1 VYEVFLTRQAQ
12 DFYEQADPALVRK
25 LNRCF
30 QHLRENPVFEVDRAA
45 TKRQREAKRMDTGIK
60 TQVEKTFLS
69 LPREERETIISHGTA
84 LRLSDLRKRLFLAES
99 KVRHFEEKYK
109 VTLAQLDTD
118 GLPDDAD
125 YEMHEDYIMW
135 HHWAEVADKIKKS
148 IASLEE
154 IAQQG
159 LYIGELSYA
168 GY

>member
-1 VYEVFLTRQAQ
+1 VIPSPQ
-12 DFYEQADPALVRK
+12 DSYKASK
-25 LNRCF
+25 
-30 QHLRENPVFEVDRAA
+30 
-45 TKRQREAKRMDTGIK
+45 EAKRVDTGIK

-69 LPREERETIISHGTA
+69 LPREERESIISHGTA
-84 LRLSDLRKRLFLAES
+84 FRLSDLRKRLFLAES

-109 VTLAQLDTD
+109 LSLAQLDTD

-135 HHWAEVADKIKKS
+135 HHWAAVADKIKKN

-159 LYIGELSYA
+159 LHIGELSYV

>member
-1 VYEVFLTRQAQ
+1 
-12 DFYEQADPALVRK
+12 
-25 LNRCF
+25 
-30 QHLRENPVFEVDRAA
+30 
-45 TKRQREAKRMDTGIK
+45 MDAGVK

-69 LPREERETIISHGTA
+69 LPREERETIISHGAA
-84 LRLSDLRKRLFLAES
+84 LRLSNLRKRLFLAES

-109 VTLAQLDTD
+109 AALAQLDAN

-135 HHWAEVADKIKKS
+135 HHWAAVADKTKKD

-159 LYIGELSYA
+159 LYLYMGELSYA

>member
-1 VYEVFLTRQAQ
+1 M
-12 DFYEQADPALVRK
+12 
-25 LNRCF
+25 
-30 QHLRENPVFEVDRAA
+30 
-45 TKRQREAKRMDTGIK
+45 EAEEMDTGVK
-60 TQVEKTFLS
+60 TQMEQTFSS
-69 LPREERETIISHGTA
+69 LPREEREAIITHGTA
-84 LRLSDLRKRLFLAES
+84 LRLSNLRKRLFLAES

-109 VTLAQLDTD
+109 VTLAQWDAD

-135 HHWAEVADKIKKS
+135 HHWAAVADKIKKD

-159 LYIGELSYA
+159 LYMGELSYA

>member
-1 VYEVFLTRQAQ
+1 M
-12 DFYEQADPALVRK
+12 
-25 LNRCF
+25 
-30 QHLRENPVFEVDRAA
+30 
-45 TKRQREAKRMDTGIK
+45 EAKKMDTDVR
-60 TQVEKTFLS
+60 TQIEKTFLS
-69 LPREERETIISHGTA
+69 LPPEERDAIISHGVA
-84 LRLSDLRKRLFLAES
+84 LRLSNLRKRLFLAES

-109 VTLAQLDTD
+109 VTLAQLDAD

-135 HHWAEVADKIKKS
+135 HHWAAVADKTKKD

-159 LYIGELSYA
+159 LYMGESSYA

>member
-1 VYEVFLTRQAQ
+1 
-12 DFYEQADPALVRK
+12 
-25 LNRCF
+25 
-30 QHLRENPVFEVDRAA
+30 
-45 TKRQREAKRMDTGIK
+45 MDTGIK
-60 TQVEKTFLS
+60 TRVEKTFLS

-99 KVRHFEEKYK
+99 KVRHFEEKYQ
-109 VTLAQLDTD
+109 VALAQLDAD

-148 IASLEE
+148 VASLEE